1 MARYHF
7 LKLRRYCYFYIEK
20 EYPYVKHV
28 SKAMPVKAVS
38 SIYNFYFAMFRK
50 NDGGLYLKFC
60 FVNFKHNLLL
70 STITR
75 IVYQK

>member
-1 MARYHF
+1 
-7 LKLRRYCYFYIEK
+7 
-20 EYPYVKHV
+20 
-28 SKAMPVKAVS
+28 MPVKPVS

>member
-1 MARYHF
+1 
-7 LKLRRYCYFYIEK
+7 
-20 EYPYVKHV
+20 
-28 SKAMPVKAVS
+28 MPVKAVS

-70 STITR
+70 STITKINNKTR
-75 IVYQK
+75 KSLSKYKSKYKHLTIAT